1 VLRIV
6 GSQIVGICMNLK
18 HSWSGMDNFET
29 LINIEEN
36 WLNDASVGGCL
47 AMDRDEHVGGLLSM
61 EKFMEME
68 KNLNR

>member
-1 VLRIV
+1 
-6 GSQIVGICMNLK
+6 MNLK